1 MERNVTE
8 RRVLDDRGAER
19 PKAVWAV
26 VGVCYL
32 AMMALAIAINLLPV
46 FLTTLSADLG
56 GAAGL
61 SAEQLGR
68 IGAVTFGGLVLGI
81 LATGP
86 LADRIGAKPF
96 AVGGNLLIAAGL
108 AVLGFAPGY
117 DTVLIASF
125 VMGLGAGSLDMI
137 LSPIVSA
144 VQSERR
150 TLAMNLLHS
159 FYSIGAVAT
168 ILLSSIALRFDIGW
182 RTVSLALLPMPL
194 VIGAAFVVLRL
205 PAMVA
210 ETSVRTPTRTLIT
223 RPVFVVL
230 MITIFLGGATEAGM
244 AYWLPAYAE
253 ETLGFTRW
261 TAGMSL
267 VGFSLAMAVGRI
279 GILFLPKRVSTIT
292 LMLGCCVL
300 TTILFPIASFGP
312 TNTIALVA
320 CIAAGLTG
328 SCLWP
333 STLAV
338 SADKYPNGGATMFG
352 LLAALGNLGG
362 MVMPWIVGAIADADG
377 SSLRYGLLTA
387 TLCPLGMIAMLLW
400 LRGRVNRHVDTH
412 VPAIAGA

>member
-1 MERNVTE
+1 MERSVTE
-8 RRVLDDRGAER
+8 QRKSGPVH
-19 PKAVWAV
+19 VWAV
-26 VGVCYL
+26 VGLCYL

-56 GAAGL
+56 GKAGL
-61 SAEQLGR
+61 SGEQLGR
-68 IGAVTFGGLVLGI
+68 IGAVTFGGLVVGI

-96 AVGGNLLIAAGL
+96 AIGGNLLIAMGL
-108 AVLGFAPGY
+108 IMLAIAPGY
-117 DTVLIASF
+117 ETVLAASL

-137 LSPIVSA
+137 LSPIVSV

-159 FYSIGAVAT
+159 FYATGAVAT
-168 ILLSSIALRFDIGW
+168 ILLSAVALRLDVGW
-182 RTVSLALLPMPL
+182 RTVAWALLPMPL
-194 VIGAAFVVLRL
+194 IIGLGFIVLRL
-205 PAMVA
+205 PPIIA
-210 ETSVRTPTRTLIT
+210 EASVRTPTRKLIT

-230 MITIFLGGATEAGM
+230 MAAIFLGGATEAGM

-253 ETLGFTRW
+253 QTLGFTRW
-261 TAGMSL
+261 TAGLSL

-279 GILFLPKRVSTIT
+279 GILFVPKRVSTVA
-292 LMLGCCVL
+292 LMLACCL
-300 TTILFPIASFGP
+300 STAALFPIASFGP
-312 TNTIALVA
+312 SNQIALVA

-338 SADKYPNGGATMFG
+338 SADKYPNGGATMFA

-362 MVMPWIVGAIADADG
+362 MVMPWIVGAIADAEG
-377 SSLRYGLLTA
+377 SNLRYGLLTA
-387 TLCPLGMIAMLLW
+387 TLCPVIMALLLLW
-400 LRGRVNRHVDTH
+400 LRGRVHKHVEMN
-412 VPAIAGA
+412 VPDAPAA